1 MISEYFEF
9 EAFTGETTIEKM
21 KVPRSQAG
29 KQSGIIG
36 APVVHYNQ
44 EDQFN
49 SMKFGNFG
57 GLATTKP
64 QEQGPS
70 SNNPASKPYEYN
82 NYSSN
87 QYTSPPTSH
96 NLTAES
102 IYNNFSSIDAY
113 LEDLRKFTASTNVLS
128 ST

>member
-57 GLATTKP
+57 GLATKP
-64 QEQGPS
+64 QKQGP
-70 SNNPASKPYEYN
+70 
-82 NYSSN
+82 
-87 QYTSPPTSH
+87 
-96 NLTAES
+96 
-102 IYNNFSSIDAY
+102 
-113 LEDLRKFTASTNVLS
+113 
-128 ST
+128 

>member
-1 MISEYFEF
+1 
-9 EAFTGETTIEKM
+9 M

-44 EDQFN
+44 EEQFN

-57 GLATTKP
+57 GLAGTKP

-70 SNNPASKPYEYN
+70 IATSTNSASKPYEYN
-82 NYSSN
+82 SYSSN
-87 QYTSPPTSH
+87 QYTSSPPST

-113 LEDLRKFTASTNVLS
+113 L
-128 ST
+128 